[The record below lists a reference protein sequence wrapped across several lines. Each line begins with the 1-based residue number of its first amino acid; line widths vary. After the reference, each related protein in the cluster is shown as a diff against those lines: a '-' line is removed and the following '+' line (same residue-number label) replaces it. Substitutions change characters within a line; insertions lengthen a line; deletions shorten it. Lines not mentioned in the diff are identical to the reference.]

1 MYKNLSKEHA
11 KLANLGNFFLL
22 AFYFLVYLFDCLFN
36 CVFVYLSTI
45 KSPSLVFFWLNRSAY
60 FKANL
65 INSIYLFLLIFS
77 FYLTIHLS
85 ILPEIKLVCQ
95 RLYFCLVFPPICLSI
110 YLARAW
116 ETKVGLLEG
125 ELKDARDSAD
135 LLEFR

>member
-11 KLANLGNFFLL
+11 KLANLGNFFSLSLL
-22 AFYFLVYLFDCLFN
+22 FSCLSV
-36 CVFVYLSTI
+36 CLYI
-45 KSPSLVFFWLNRSAY
+45 
-60 FKANL
+60 
-65 INSIYLFLLIFS
+65 LIFS
-77 FYLTIHLS
+77 FNLTSHLS
-85 ILPEIKLVCQ
+85 ILPEIKVGLPKF
-95 RLYFCLVFPPICLSI
+95 LCLSRVFTYLTISI